1 MPPMRKHERQ
11 GCLRQVLEP
20 ADSSPRNPT
29 TPEIQLATIL
39 RGRPE
44 RALANRHHPLPTRD
58 DTDVEILIIL
68 DDRSRLCID
77 SRARGI
83 FTDGDVDTVFRRR
96 HPHLRRPGRAA
107 PGQRGGVHRRTPQWW
122 TGSRLS

>member
-1 MPPMRKHERQ
+1 MRKHERQ

-83 FTDGDVDTVFRRR
+83 FTDGDVDTVFTAATSTYGDPAGLLPDNGTVFTGAPRKGGR
-96 HPHLRRPGRAA
+96 GRA
-107 PGQRGGVHRRTPQWW
+107 
-122 TGSRLS
+122 